1 MSRTSAPQSGGL
13 HRSPGSDARERILSA
28 AASCFGRIGV
38 AATRME
44 DIADEAG
51 MQRPHL
57 YRHFAGKDDIVRQ
70 VIVDEVRRRGRD
82 LRSRISL
89 RGPVGP
95 LLLESIVSGLELS
108 AADWVTQYM
117 VSPEAAH
124 DVQRIIAAP
133 GGVVDSGWDY
143 WGPLV
148 AYGRGR
154 GEIRDDLDDDEIV
167 RWLVSL
173 TFMLLQNPGLFAG
186 FGGPGRYVE
195 QFVIPAVLKHPVE
208 PHADRHGPTGRSG
221 RGGADA
227 NRRRRQEK

>member
-1 MSRTSAPQSGGL
+1 MAGTRAAQSGGPR
-13 HRSPGSDARERILSA
+13 RSPGSNTRERILSA
-28 AASCFGRIGV
+28 AASCFRRIGV

-44 DIADEAG
+44 DIAEETG

-57 YRHFAGKDDIVRQ
+57 YRYFSGKDDIVRQ

-82 LRSRISL
+82 LRGRLSL

-95 LLLESIVSGLELS
+95 LLLQSLVDGLDLS

-124 DVQRIIAAP
+124 DVEHVIAAP

-143 WGPLV
+143 WGPLI

-154 GEIRDDLDDDEIV
+154 GEIRDDLDDTDIV
-167 RWLVSL
+167 RWFISL

-186 FGGPGRYVE
+186 FGGPGRYLE
-195 QFVIPAVLKHPVE
+195 QFVVPAVLKRPVVQA
-208 PHADRHGPTGRSG
+208 PDR
-221 RGGADA
+221 
-227 NRRRRQEK
+227 

>member
-1 MSRTSAPQSGGL
+1 MSRTSAPQSIDPR
-13 HRSPGSDARERILSA
+13 RSPGTVARERILSA

-57 YRHFAGKDDIVRQ
+57 YRHFSGKDDIVRQ

-82 LRSRISL
+82 LRGRISL

-95 LLLESIVSGLELS
+95 LLLESIVDGLELS

-124 DVQRIIAAP
+124 DVERIIAAP

-143 WGPLV
+143 WGPLI

-154 GEIRDDLDDDEIV
+154 GEIRDDLDDAEIV
-167 RWLVSL
+167 RWFISL
-173 TFMLLQNPGLFAG
+173 TFMLLQNPGLLAG
-186 FGGPGRYVE
+186 FGGPGRYIE
-195 QFVIPAVLKHPVE
+195 QFVIPAVLKRPVQLRGDG
-208 PHADRHGPTGRSG
+208 HSG
-221 RGGADA
+221 ASGSDRGGADTS
-227 NRRRRQEK
+227 RRRR

>member
-1 MSRTSAPQSGGL
+1 MPPTSAAQSGRSR
-13 HRSPGSDARERILSA
+13 RSPGSDTRERVLSA
-28 AASCFGRIGV
+28 AASCFRRNGV

-57 YRHFAGKDDIVRQ
+57 YRHFSGKDDIVRQ

-82 LRSRISL
+82 LRRRISL

-95 LLLESIVSGLELS
+95 LLLESIVDGLELS
-108 AADWVTQYM
+108 AADWVTEYM

-124 DVQRIIAAP
+124 DVERIIAAP

-143 WGPLV
+143 WGPLI

-154 GEIRDDLDDDEIV
+154 GEIRDDLDDAEIV
-167 RWLVSL
+167 RWFISL
-173 TFMLLQNPGLFAG
+173 TFMLLQNPDLFTD
-186 FGGPGRYVE
+186 FGGSRHYLE
-195 QFVIPAVLKHPVE
+195 LFVVPAVLRRLPE
-208 PHADRHGPTGRSG
+208 PGQDEDRGARRSG
-221 RGGADA
+221 RGAADA
-227 NRRRRQEK
+227 GRAR

>member
-1 MSRTSAPQSGGL
+1 MSRTSATHSNDRRRG
-13 HRSPGSDARERILSA
+13 PGTDTRERVLSA
-28 AASCFGRIGV
+28 AASCFRSIGV

-89 RGPVGP
+89 RGSVGP

-124 DVQRIIAAP
+124 DVERIIAAP

-143 WGPLV
+143 WGPLI

-154 GEIRDDLDDDEIV
+154 GEIRDDLDDAEIV
-167 RWLVSL
+167 RWFISL
-173 TFMLLQNPGLFAG
+173 IFMLLQNPGLFAG

-195 QFVIPAVLKHPVE
+195 QFVIPAVLKRPVE
-208 PHADRHGPTGRSG
+208 PREDGHAPAGGSG

-227 NRRRRQEK
+227 GPRR

>member
-1 MSRTSAPQSGGL
+1 MPR
-13 HRSPGSDARERILSA
+13 RSNGTDIRERILSA
-28 AASCFGRIGV
+28 AANCFRRIGV

-44 DIADEAG
+44 DIADEVG

-57 YRHFAGKDDIVRQ
+57 YRHFSGKDDIVRL

-82 LRSRISL
+82 LRRRISL
-89 RGPVGP
+89 RGKVGP
-95 LLLESIVSGLELS
+95 LLLESIMNGLELS

-124 DVQRIIAAP
+124 DVERIIAAP

-143 WGPLV
+143 WGPLI

-154 GEIRDDLDDDEIV
+154 GEIRDDLDDAEIV
-167 RWLVSL
+167 RWFISL

-186 FGGPGRYVE
+186 FGGPGHYLE
-195 QFVIPAVLKHPVE
+195 LFVIPAVLKHPPE
-208 PHADRHGPTGRSG
+208 RGEDEARGASRSG
-221 RGGADA
+221 RGRADA
-227 NRRRRQEK
+227 SRGL

>member
-1 MSRTSAPQSGGL
+1 MPR
-13 HRSPGSDARERILSA
+13 RSNGTDMRERILSA
-28 AASCFGRIGV
+28 AASCFRRIGV

-44 DIADEAG
+44 DIADEVG

-57 YRHFAGKDDIVRQ
+57 YRHFSGKDDIVRQ

-82 LRSRISL
+82 LRRRISL

-95 LLLESIVSGLELS
+95 LLLESIMNGLELS

-124 DVQRIIAAP
+124 DVERIIAAP

-143 WGPLV
+143 WGPLI

-154 GEIRDDLDDDEIV
+154 GEIRDDLDDAEIV
-167 RWLVSL
+167 RWFISL
-173 TFMLLQNPGLFAG
+173 TFMLLQNPGLFAS
-186 FGGPGRYVE
+186 FGGPGHYLE
-195 QFVIPAVLKHPVE
+195 LFVIPAVLKHPPE
-208 PHADRHGPTGRSG
+208 RGEDEDRGLVDP
-221 RGGADA
+221 GAAAQTPVAVGDD
-227 NRRRRQEK
+227 RK

>member
-1 MSRTSAPQSGGL
+1 MPTTSAAQSGGPR
-13 HRSPGSDARERILSA
+13 RSPGSDTRERILSA
-28 AASCFGRIGV
+28 AASCFRRIGA

-57 YRHFAGKDDIVRQ
+57 YRHFSGKDDIVRQ

-82 LRSRISL
+82 LRRRISL

-95 LLLESIVSGLELS
+95 LLLKSIADGLELS
-108 AADWVTQYM
+108 TADWVTQYM

-124 DVQRIIAAP
+124 DVERIIAAP

-143 WGPLV
+143 WGPLI

-154 GEIRDDLDDDEIV
+154 GEIRDDLDDAEIV
-167 RWLVSL
+167 RWLISL

-186 FGGPGRYVE
+186 FGGPGHYLE
-195 QFVIPAVLKHPVE
+195 LFVIPAVLNRPVE
-208 PHADRHGPTGRSG
+208 PREDGHSGASGSG
-221 RGGADA
+221 RGGADTS
-227 NRRRRQEK
+227 RRR

>member
-1 MSRTSAPQSGGL
+1 MPR
-13 HRSPGSDARERILSA
+13 RSNGTDIRERILSA
-28 AASCFGRIGV
+28 AANCFRRIGV

-44 DIADEAG
+44 DIADEVG

-57 YRHFAGKDDIVRQ
+57 YRHFSGKDDIVRL

-82 LRSRISL
+82 LRRRISL

-95 LLLESIVSGLELS
+95 LLLESIMNGLELS

-124 DVQRIIAAP
+124 DVERIIAAP

-143 WGPLV
+143 WGPLI

-154 GEIRDDLDDDEIV
+154 GEIRDDLDDAEIV
-167 RWLVSL
+167 RWFISL
-173 TFMLLQNPGLFAG
+173 TFMLLQNPGLFAS
-186 FGGPGRYVE
+186 FGGPGHYLE
-195 QFVIPAVLKHPVE
+195 LFVIPAVLKHPPE
-208 PHADRHGPTGRSG
+208 RGEDEDRGASRSG
-221 RGGADA
+221 RGRADA
-227 NRRRRQEK
+227 SRGR